1 VSCNIKFGAR
11 QDQKIQENHHF
22 PYNPVA
28 SLPSTQVIPS
38 LASIFAMGKC
48 SPSMRQGGLRVD
60 WSHFGIARQ
69 PFWPAV
75 DTASYFPSPSHEA
88 AAHAINGAWNRGEPA
103 ALLDGPPGCG
113 KSLIA
118 LRWLE
123 SLPSETPRIVLANL
137 QSPRPADLHQA
148 ILFDL
153 NLPYRGLT
161 EQELRLAVTEH
172 LLAPTPTR
180 TVLVIDEAQNLGPEA
195 FEELRLLG
203 NIESA
208 GRSVLFVLLTAQSR
222 VLETLKQSECF
233 MQRLGA
239 KCRIEPLSMEESAAY
254 LRHQVKF
261 AGGDPDAVFDAESI
275 ELLAGACQ
283 GVARLLNRAAT
294 SAAELAA
301 EAGAESIDV
310 EAAMEAVAR
319 LGLSAPEVEEDT
331 IPLKH
336 SAKAKKAKLKRSA

>member
-1 VSCNIKFGAR
+1 
-11 QDQKIQENHHF
+11 
-22 PYNPVA
+22 
-28 SLPSTQVIPS
+28 
-38 LASIFAMGKC
+38 M
-48 SPSMRQGGLRVD
+48 QGGLRVD
-60 WSHFGIARQ
+60 WSHFGIARR
-69 PFWPAV
+69 PFWSAV
-75 DTASYFPSPSHEA
+75 DTASYFASPSHEA
-88 AAHAINGAWNRGEPA
+88 AAHTIQAAFHRGEPA

-123 SLPSETPRIVLANL
+123 SLPAETSRIVLANL
-137 QSPRPADLHQA
+137 QWPRPADLHQA

-153 NLPYRGLT
+153 NLPYRGLS

-172 LLAPTPTR
+172 LLSQTPR
-180 TVLVIDEAQNLGPEA
+180 TVLVIDEAQNLGEHA

-203 NIESA
+203 NIESG
-208 GRSVLFVLLTAQSR
+208 GRSMLFVLLAAQPR
-222 VLETLKQSECF
+222 IHDALRQSEPF
-233 MQRLGA
+233 AQRLGA
-239 KCRIEPLSMEESAAY
+239 KCHIELLSIEESTAY

-261 AGGDPDAVFDAESI
+261 ASGDPDAVFDAEAV
-275 ELLAGACQ
+275 ELIAGACQ
-283 GVARLLNRAAT
+283 GVARLLNRAAH

-301 EAGAESIDV
+301 DAGAEMIDV

-319 LGLSAPEVEEDT
+319 LALSAAEVEEDT